1 MALKVR
7 SAADASANY
16 ANRGAAAGPNYQKGV
31 QGAGST
37 WLANT
42 QAANATWKD
51 GVSAAAARDA
61 FAHGVSKSGPT
72 KYQDKASN
80 VGAQRYPDGVRKGAT
95 YYASGVQPYLDTLS
109 NLTLP
114 PRRPKGDP
122 GNLARVQAVTAALRA
137 KKVGG

>member
-7 SAADASANY
+7 SATDATKNFTD
-16 ANRGAAAGPNYQKGV
+16 RGSAAGPNYAKGV
-31 QGAGST
+31 AGAGGT
-37 WLANT
+37 WLSAT
-42 QAANATWKD
+42 EAANGTWKD
-51 GVSAAAARDA
+51 GVSAAASRDA
-61 FAHGVSKSGPT
+61 FAKGVAKAGPG

-80 VGAQRYPDGVRKGAT
+80 VGAQRYPDGIRKGAQ
-95 YYASGVQPYLDTLS
+95 YYQAGVQPYLDTLS

-122 GNLARVQAVTAALRA
+122 GNLARVSTVTQALRA